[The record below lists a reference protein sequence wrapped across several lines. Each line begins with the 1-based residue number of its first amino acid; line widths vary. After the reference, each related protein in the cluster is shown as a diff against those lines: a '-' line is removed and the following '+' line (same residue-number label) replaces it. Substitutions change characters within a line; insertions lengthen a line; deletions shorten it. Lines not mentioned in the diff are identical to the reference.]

1 MFAQIRG
8 TRSIG
13 SAPIG
18 KIPSY
23 PAFVSKMGSEVERD
37 QEAAAAQERGEAVES
52 EFEQHPE
59 LKIRTLALEEPAR
72 QSFGR
77 TLARFAGQ

>member
-1 MFAQIRG
+1 M
-8 TRSIG
+8 G

-37 QEAAAAQERGEAVES
+37 QEAAAAQERGEAGGEREFPLASITTS
-52 EFEQHPE
+52 EKIPMME
-59 LKIRTLALEEPAR
+59 LFSTPY
-72 QSFGR
+72 S
-77 TLARFAGQ
+77 T